1 MGAKTDQI
9 FGRAK
14 QALGAITG
22 NKKLKRKG
30 RLQEQKGELKGKFDS
45 AVDQTQSSLEDL
57 KKTVSH
63 T

>member
-1 MGAKTDQI
+1 MGVRTDQM

-22 NKKLKRKG
+22 NKKMKRTG
-30 RLQEQKGELKGKFDS
+30 QLQEDKGELKGKFDS
-45 AVDQTQSSLEDL
+45 AVDKTQDSLEDL
-57 KKTVSH
+57 KRTVNR

>member
-1 MGAKTDQI
+1 MGAKTDQ
-9 FGRAK
+9 FLGRAK
-14 QALGAITG
+14 QALGAISG

-30 RLQEQKGELKGKFDS
+30 RLQEQKGEVKRTFDS